1 MGLKDLTNKD
11 VKMAQSLNKVLSLY
25 DLKEEDLKNLAKIPT
40 ILDAITSLVNSV
52 NAINDYLSKSQSD
65 KSYYANNEVN
75 LGESLRDE

>member
-11 VKMAQSLNKVLSLY
+11 VKMVQSLNKVLSLY
-25 DLKEEDLKNLAKIPT
+25 DLKEEDLKNLAKIPA